1 VLVATKFLTA
11 KLYSRYVKV
20 VGYFEKVAV
29 GFGHFPP
36 TLLSALCIQTRL
48 KGRISTNEE
57 ERAKSTP

>member
-36 TLLSALCIQTRL
+36 TLQPCSVHSNKA
-48 KGRISTNEE
+48 
-57 ERAKSTP
+57 ERSHIN